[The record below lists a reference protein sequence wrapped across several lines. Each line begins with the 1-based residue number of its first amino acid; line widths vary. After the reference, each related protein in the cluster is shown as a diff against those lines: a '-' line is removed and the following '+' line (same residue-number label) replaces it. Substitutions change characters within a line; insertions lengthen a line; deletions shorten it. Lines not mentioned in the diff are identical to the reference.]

1 MPILDGTINLGD
13 GTDKLVLRTDGNFI
27 SSNGV
32 LLVLQNTENKDDS
45 KVENTSNE
53 KTKIRQKYNEEN

>member
-13 GTDKLVLRTDGNFI
+13 GTEKLMLRTDGNFI

-53 KTKIRQKYNEEN
+53 KTKMRQKYNEKN